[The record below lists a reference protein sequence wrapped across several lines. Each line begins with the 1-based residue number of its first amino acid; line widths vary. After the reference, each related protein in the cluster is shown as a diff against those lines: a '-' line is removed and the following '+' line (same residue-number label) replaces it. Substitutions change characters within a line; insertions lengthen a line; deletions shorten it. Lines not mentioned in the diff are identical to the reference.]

1 MNRRRII
8 GLCGYDGHGKDTVA
22 SFVPA
27 LRLAFADPLYE
38 EVAAAF
44 GVSVEWL
51 QRREYK
57 ETPSVLLDVT
67 RCRDAG
73 FRILL
78 REGDPQSPRTIL
90 RLWGTEYRR
99 RTDSGYWLRRIER
112 RALPTRDD
120 LVISDVRFDDEAN
133 WVRDMGGELWL
144 VHDPRKPIPQGGHA
158 STQDPARF
166 HPDRTIT
173 NDGTLDALRIRTEAA
188 WLTI

>member
-1 MNRRRII
+1 MSARRII

-22 SFVPA
+22 GFLPA

-51 QRREYK
+51 QRREHK

-67 RCRDAG
+67 RCACFD
-73 FRILL
+73 FRLL
-78 REGDPQSPRTIL
+78 VPGGPQSPRTIL

-99 RTDSGYWLRRIER
+99 RTDQGYWLRRMER

-120 LVISDVRFDDEAN
+120 LVISDVRFDDEAQ
-133 WVRDMGGELWL
+133 WVRDMGGELWF
-144 VHDPRKPIPQGGHA
+144 VHDPRKPAPEGGHA
-158 STQDPARF
+158 STRDPQRF
-166 HPDRTIT
+166 NPERTIT
-173 NDGTLDALRIRTEAA
+173 NDGTLDALRIRTETA
-188 WLTI
+188 WHAI